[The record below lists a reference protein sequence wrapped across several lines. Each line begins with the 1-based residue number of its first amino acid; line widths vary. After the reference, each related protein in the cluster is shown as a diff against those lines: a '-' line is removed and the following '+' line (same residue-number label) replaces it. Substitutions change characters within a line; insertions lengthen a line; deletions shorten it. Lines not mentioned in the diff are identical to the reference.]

1 MMEKLVLLIFTILI
15 IFVIF
20 TIFITAVFIRTEYE
34 KSMLIYQKREKI
46 RRTYYNSKKKKVAKR
61 KEGMDAKCIEERGKI
76 NRKIDYAMF
85 TFDGENIINKML
97 DNNKISNSVI
107 PSSKQCLF
115 IKMNDKFLICNLSK
129 TENIFLN
136 GMPVKNVRE
145 IKYGDFVEIG
155 ELTFQ
160 FNNIWGVA

>member
-1 MMEKLVLLIFTILI
+1 MENILWLMCIMLISF
-15 IFVIF
+15 IFF
-20 TIFITAVFIRTEYE
+20 TIFITVVFIRTEYE
-34 KSMLIYQKREKI
+34 KSMLIYQKREEV
-46 RRTYYNSKKKKVAKR
+46 RRSHYNMKNKKDVRSKR
-61 KEGMDAKCIEERGKI
+61 KTVVKRSNDSKDI
-76 NRKIDYAMF
+76 NRKIGYAMF

-97 DNNKISNSVI
+97 DNNKISNSLI

-129 TENIFLN
+129 TDKIFLN
-136 GMPVKNVRE
+136 GMPVKNARE

-160 FNNIWGVA
+160 FNNIWGAA